1 MFWSDHKDPKGFFI
15 FDTETQDIEFIQNKN
30 AMFHKIM
37 YDDNDGP
44 MDIDYLQFS
53 ETYVKIVVVNK
64 QNPYLFDKMLDE
76 LYKVNPAHLAVI
88 EDYGDDSFENID
100 SELID
105 QAEDTLT
112 ILSNYIDQQGVDV
125 DSNKLKNLMREL
137 YVEALAQ
144 ETI

>member
-1 MFWSDHKDPKGFFI
+1 M
-15 FDTETQDIEFIQNKN
+15 
-30 AMFHKIM
+30 MIM
-37 YDDNDGP
+37 TAP

-105 QAEDTLT
+105 PTQK
-112 ILSNYIDQQGVDV
+112 I
-125 DSNKLKNLMREL
+125 R
-137 YVEALAQ
+137 
-144 ETI
+144 

>member
-1 MFWSDHKDPKGFFI
+1 M
-15 FDTETQDIEFIQNKN
+15 
-30 AMFHKIM
+30 
-37 YDDNDGP
+37 
-44 MDIDYLQFS
+44 
-53 ETYVKIVVVNK
+53 
-64 QNPYLFDKMLDE
+64 
-76 LYKVNPAHLAVI
+76 I

-137 YVEALAQ
+137 YVEASLAQ